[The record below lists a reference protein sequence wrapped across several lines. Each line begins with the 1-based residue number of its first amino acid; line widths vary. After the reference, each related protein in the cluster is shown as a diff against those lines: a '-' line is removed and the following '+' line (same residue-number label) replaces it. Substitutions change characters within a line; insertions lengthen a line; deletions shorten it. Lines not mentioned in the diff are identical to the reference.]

1 MSLLYFLRTFLS
13 TKQIILTP
21 YSFRSGEILHLTYY
35 FHRNVSIAFFCH
47 SILTVNVEYLR
58 DITCNEEIKI
68 MKKSTLINA
77 EISYLVAK
85 LGHTDE
91 ITICD
96 AGLPIPEHVQR
107 IDLALTH
114 GVPSFL
120 DTVKVILSES
130 QIEGV
135 IIAEEF
141 AQVSPAHHDGLLTL
155 LNKESEITGK
165 AIHISYISHE
175 AFKVRTAQSRAVV
188 RTGECTPYANVIF
201 QAGVVF

>member
-1 MSLLYFLRTFLS
+1 
-13 TKQIILTP
+13 
-21 YSFRSGEILHLTYY
+21 
-35 FHRNVSIAFFCH
+35 
-47 SILTVNVEYLR
+47 
-58 DITCNEEIKI
+58 
-68 MKKSTLINA
+68 MKKSTLINS
-77 EISYLVAK
+77 ELSYLAAT

-120 DTVKVILSES
+120 DTVRVMLSEM

-135 IIAEEF
+135 IMAEEF
-141 AQVSPAHHDGLLTL
+141 AQVSPEHHQALLVEL
-155 LNKESEITGK
+155 EQEQALTGK
-165 AIHISYISHE
+165 KINIGYISHE
-175 AFKVRTAQSRAVV
+175 QFKQRTEQSRAVV

-201 QAGVVF
+201 QSGVVF

>member
-1 MSLLYFLRTFLS
+1 
-13 TKQIILTP
+13 
-21 YSFRSGEILHLTYY
+21 
-35 FHRNVSIAFFCH
+35 
-47 SILTVNVEYLR
+47 
-58 DITCNEEIKI
+58 
-68 MKKSTLINA
+68 MKKSALINSD
-77 EISYLVAK
+77 ISYLVAT

-120 DTVKVILSES
+120 DTVRVILSES

-141 AQVSPAHHDGLLTL
+141 TNVSPDLHKALIEE
-155 LNKESEITGK
+155 LNKESERTERNIEVN
-165 AIHISYISHE
+165 YVSHE
-175 AFKVRTAQSRAVV
+175 VFKARTEQSRAVI

>member
-1 MSLLYFLRTFLS
+1 
-13 TKQIILTP
+13 
-21 YSFRSGEILHLTYY
+21 
-35 FHRNVSIAFFCH
+35 
-47 SILTVNVEYLR
+47 
-58 DITCNEEIKI
+58 
-68 MKKSTLINA
+68 MKKSTLLNSDL
-77 EISYLVAK
+77 SYLVST

-96 AGLPIPEHVQR
+96 AGLPIAEESQR

-120 DTVKVILSES
+120 QTVQVILSES

-135 IIAEEF
+135 VMAQEFAEVSPELHAALLDELKNEEARFGKSIAISYVSHEEF
-141 AQVSPAHHDGLLTL
+141 
-155 LNKESEITGK
+155 K
-165 AIHISYISHE
+165 A
-175 AFKVRTAQSRAVV
+175 RTHYSRAVV

>member
-1 MSLLYFLRTFLS
+1 
-13 TKQIILTP
+13 
-21 YSFRSGEILHLTYY
+21 
-35 FHRNVSIAFFCH
+35 
-47 SILTVNVEYLR
+47 
-58 DITCNEEIKI
+58 
-68 MKKSTLINA
+68 MKKSTLINS
-77 EISYLVAK
+77 ELSYLVAT

-91 ITICD
+91 ITVCD
-96 AGLPIPEHVQR
+96 AGLPIPDEVQR

-120 DTVKVILSES
+120 ETVRVLLSES

-141 AQVSPAHHDGLLTL
+141 AKVSPAHHEALVKELAT
-155 LNKESEITGK
+155 ESELSGK
-165 AIHISYISHE
+165 KIEVTYVSHE
-175 AFKVRTAQSRAVV
+175 DFKARTQQSRAVV

>member
-1 MSLLYFLRTFLS
+1 
-13 TKQIILTP
+13 
-21 YSFRSGEILHLTYY
+21 
-35 FHRNVSIAFFCH
+35 
-47 SILTVNVEYLR
+47 
-58 DITCNEEIKI
+58 
-68 MKKSTLINA
+68 MKKSTLINS
-77 EISYLVAK
+77 EISYLVAT

-96 AGLPIPEHVQR
+96 AGLPIPDHVQR

-114 GVPSFL
+114 GVPGFL
-120 DTVKVILSES
+120 DTVRVILSES

-141 AQVSPAHHDGLLTL
+141 AKVSPVHHDALVTELT
-155 LNKESEITGK
+155 KESELTGK
-165 AIHISYISHE
+165 QIAINYVSHE
-175 AFKVRTAQSRAVV
+175 DFKARTEQSRAVV

>member
-1 MSLLYFLRTFLS
+1 
-13 TKQIILTP
+13 
-21 YSFRSGEILHLTYY
+21 
-35 FHRNVSIAFFCH
+35 
-47 SILTVNVEYLR
+47 
-58 DITCNEEIKI
+58 
-68 MKKSTLINA
+68 MKKHTLLNS
-77 EISYLVAK
+77 ELSYLTAT

-96 AGLPIPEHVQR
+96 AGLPIPEQVQR

-120 DTVKVILSES
+120 ETVRVILSES

-141 AQVSPAHHDGLLTL
+141 RTVSPTHHEALI
-155 LNKESEITGK
+155 KELDAESAATGK
-165 AIHISYISHE
+165 AISIRYVSHE
-175 AFKVRTAQSRAVV
+175 DFKARTQQSRAVV
-188 RTGECTPYANVIF
+188 RTGEFTPYANVIF